1 VAAPRR
7 ATSDDAD
14 EEIGQKWRFPRR
26 GCTGFDGDNKQRLH
40 AEVRVARKTIR
51 GELNADNYEYALAA

>member
-1 VAAPRR
+1 MNSLAVD
-7 ATSDDAD
+7 TKDK
-14 EEIGQKWRFPRR
+14 IQR